1 MEFDKTLYDK
11 RALIKAAYAFTDR
24 VYIHL
29 AQTQKAWCVSW
40 TPKDGCEPKPEEFEN
55 ELIVQQ
61 LRLQLVQDSGEI
73 RKILLGRAMA
83 STLVERPAARP
94 SPAIETKESGDTEDI
109 LKGWFERDGV

>member
-1 MEFDKTLYDK
+1 MEFEKALYDK

-29 AQTQKAWCVSW
+29 SQTEKTWRVSW
-40 TPKDGCEPKPEEFEN
+40 TPKAEQKLRQEEFEN

-61 LRLQLVQDSGEI
+61 LRLQLVQDNEDI

-83 STLVERPAARP
+83 STIVEMPEGQAVPQIRAGER
-94 SPAIETKESGDTEDI
+94 SNQEDI
-109 LKGWFERDGV
+109 LKDWFEHDGV